1 MSRSD
6 LIRKTKVLAP
16 FVILFY
22 CLILKGGIL
31 DGWRGWY
38 YAAQRTLAELLLAI
52 HLIEQ
57 DWQRVGKGVEVGSP
71 GGVVGS
77 AHPTVDKTDRE

>member
-1 MSRSD
+1 
-6 LIRKTKVLAP
+6 AP
-16 FVILFY
+16 FVVLLY

-52 HLIEQ
+52 HLIEMQ
-57 DWQRVGKGVEVGSP
+57 LAIAPSDVSVP
-71 GGVVGS
+71 S
-77 AHPTVDKTDRE
+77 AVPSRK